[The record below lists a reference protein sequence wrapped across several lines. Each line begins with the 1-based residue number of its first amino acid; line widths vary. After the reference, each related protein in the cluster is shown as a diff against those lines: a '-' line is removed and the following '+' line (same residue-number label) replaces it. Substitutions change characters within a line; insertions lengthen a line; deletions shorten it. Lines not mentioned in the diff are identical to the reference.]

1 MVNDLGPQS
10 QQLRQMVAA
19 RLRAEILEGIL
30 MPGEWLR
37 QEALARR
44 HGVSQTPVRE
54 ALKQLAAE
62 GLVEDVPYRGV
73 RVVALRSEDVED
85 LYSCRAV
92 IESRAARFAAANITD
107 DEIEELEELYQQM
120 VRCPVPERLGEYR
133 ELNRQFHAVI
143 IAASRRS
150 FLVRNLAQ
158 LWSAFPS
165 MLWSRVPPV
174 ADASAPGRDEP
185 DTAEHAEIVA
195 ALRKRDS
202 ERAARAVRHH
212 IEAACIA
219 LLAAMESQ
227 SSEDP
232 QSAKVDASEDD
243 VGSIR
248 HHDGAGR
255 V

>member
-10 QQLRQMVAA
+10 LQLRQMVAA

-37 QEALARR
+37 QEALSRR

-133 ELNRQFHAVI
+133 ELNRQFP
-143 IAASRRS
+143 RRDHRCEPS
-150 FLVRNLAQ
+150 FVPGSQSGPTLVRV
-158 LWSAFPS
+158 S
-165 MLWSRVPPV
+165 
-174 ADASAPGRDEP
+174 
-185 DTAEHAEIVA
+185 
-195 ALRKRDS
+195 
-202 ERAARAVRHH
+202 
-212 IEAACIA
+212 
-219 LLAAMESQ
+219 
-227 SSEDP
+227 
-232 QSAKVDASEDD
+232 VDALEPSA
-243 VGSIR
+243 
-248 HHDGAGR
+248 AGR
-255 V
+255 RRIRTRP